1 MQNKKQKIKRINLFI
16 DDVQIFS
23 QVGQNLMVN
32 KILSDFGIE
41 EKVHT
46 PYISDTL
53 FEQGYAKDFAFGK
66 VRGSQLEKK
75 IRNKPA
81 A

>member
-1 MQNKKQKIKRINLFI
+1 LG
-16 DDVQIFS
+16 

-46 PYISDTL
+46 PYIPHTL
-53 FEQGYAKDFAFGK
+53 FEQGYARDFAFDK
-66 VRGSQLEKK
+66 VRGSELEKK
-75 IRNKPA
+75 IRNKNYLDLFIYENKTNFHRL
-81 A
+81 